1 MSPPAGRNDPPAGD
15 PAVAA
20 ATPIEVVRS
29 EERLHVATERV
40 AVERVRIAKRIVT
53 ETKMVTV
60 QVRREELVVE
70 RLPVT
75 STDQHPRGEHQNP
88 TGPVVE
94 LVLHEEVPDV
104 STRVVAV
111 ERVRISTTSTAAD
124 RIEQA
129 TVRREVIDVVED
141 TEKPGPASTP
151 WPRR

>member
-1 MSPPAGRNDPPAGD
+1 MNPLAGQNDPPAVD
-15 PAVAA
+15 PAVSGEA
-20 ATPIEVVRS
+20 PIEVIRS
-29 EERLHVATERV
+29 EERLRVAIERV

-53 ETKMVTV
+53 ETKTLTV
-60 QVRREELVVE
+60 QVRREELVIE
-70 RLPVT
+70 RLPAT
-75 STDQHPRGEHQNP
+75 STDQHPPGEHQNP
-88 TGPVVE
+88 TRPVLE

-151 WPRR
+151 WARR

>member
-1 MSPPAGRNDPPAGD
+1 MTSPARQNDPPAGD
-15 PAVAA
+15 PALTGEA
-20 ATPIEVVRS
+20 PIEVIRS
-29 EERLHVATERV
+29 EEQLHVAAERV

-53 ETKMVTV
+53 ETKTLTV

-70 RLPVT
+70 RLPIT

-111 ERVRISTTSTAAD
+111 ERIRVSTTTTTAD
-124 RIEQA
+124 HTEQA
-129 TVRREVIDVVED
+129 TVRREVIDVIDD
-141 TEKPGPASTP
+141 TDKQN
-151 WPRR
+151 

>member
-1 MSPPAGRNDPPAGD
+1 M
-15 PAVAA
+15 
-20 ATPIEVVRS
+20 IRS
-29 EERLHVATERV
+29 EEQLHVTAERV

-53 ETKMVTV
+53 ETKTLTV

-75 STDQHPRGEHQNP
+75 STDQHPRAEHQHP

-111 ERVRISTTSTAAD
+111 ERVRVSTTSTAAD

-129 TVRREVIDVVED
+129 TARREVIDVVDD
-141 TEKPGPASTP
+141 TDKQN
-151 WPRR
+151 

>member
-1 MSPPAGRNDPPAGD
+1 MNPPAGRNDPAAAAG
-15 PAVAA
+15 

-40 AVERVRIAKRIVT
+40 AIERVRIAKRIVT
-53 ETKMVTV
+53 ETKTVTV

-70 RLPVT
+70 RLPIT

-88 TGPVVE
+88 TGPLVE

-111 ERVRISTTSTAAD
+111 ERVRVSTTTIAVD

-129 TVRREVIDVVED
+129 TVRREVIDMVED
-141 TEKPGPASTP
+141 TEKPGSASTP